1 MNVSNPKPDPK
12 PNTTRT
18 SRGLWVAL
26 VVTLGATLWLTSQD
40 EGDDLLAS
48 PAAGAARPGSNFS
61 SQVSRPSADP
71 STRLNTTA
79 QAQARTVPDASQ
91 APASVHPEPATWWA
105 ERLQPWR
112 ERQQGTEMP
121 GAPDA
126 RPDSLA
132 WQAAVPPPPAA
143 PVSAQPAPEGP
154 PAFPYPW
161 VGQVVDGQP
170 RAVIA
175 GPQRTWL
182 LAVGDT
188 LDGQWRLQSLSD
200 RQLTFLYLPLQQPLV
215 VSARSSSTP

>member
-1 MNVSNPKPDPK
+1 MNVPNIKPDPK
-12 PNTTRT
+12 RT

-40 EGDDLLAS
+40 EGDDLLAP
-48 PAAGAARPGSNFS
+48 PAAGAARPG
-61 SQVSRPSADP
+61 RDA
-71 STRLNTTA
+71 RLHTVA
-79 QAQARTVPDASQ
+79 QAQPRTVPDASQ
-91 APASVHPEPATWWA
+91 APASPQPEPAPWWA
-105 ERLQPWR
+105 ERLQSWR
-112 ERQQGTEMP
+112 ERQQGAAMP
-121 GAPDA
+121 GATDA
-126 RPDSLA
+126 APTAPA
-132 WQAAVPPPPAA
+132 WQAAVAPPPAA
-143 PVSAQPAPEGP
+143 PVSAHPAPEGP

-188 LDGQWRLQSLSD
+188 LDGQWRLQALSD

>member
-1 MNVSNPKPDPK
+1 MP
-12 PNTTRT
+12 R
-18 SRGLWVAL
+18 SREA
-26 VVTLGATLWLTSQD
+26 A
-40 EGDDLLAS
+40 LAS
-48 PAAGAARPGSNFS
+48 
-61 SQVSRPSADP
+61 Q
-71 STRLNTTA
+71 
-79 QAQARTVPDASQ
+79 
-91 APASVHPEPATWWA
+91 
-105 ERLQPWR
+105 
-112 ERQQGTEMP
+112 
-121 GAPDA
+121 
-126 RPDSLA
+126 A

-143 PVSAQPAPEGP
+143 PVNVHPAPEVP

-188 LDGQWRLQSLSD
+188 LDGQWRLQAMSD